1 MCNARIISSTRNINP
16 EHITALIDLVNRGSY
31 FLLLDMKVCEL
42 GKGYSRVEIDL
53 QGKHL
58 NPFGAIHGGVYSSL
72 IDTATYLSAYCEL
85 DEVAGYTTLDLTVNN
100 LSMVREGR
108 IIAEGRSIKVGRS
121 ICLAEATVKDADGK
135 LLAHGTSK
143 LMVLEGTQTVNQALK
158 EMGYKALPPKFVSER
173 GEQL

>member
-1 MCNARIISSTRNINP
+1 MSEAAIISSTRKINP
-16 EHITALIDLVNRGSY
+16 EHITELIDLINRGAY
-31 FLLLDMKVCEL
+31 FLLLGMKVCEL
-42 GKGYSRVEIDL
+42 GKGYARVEIDL

-72 IDTATYLSAYCEL
+72 IDTATYLSVYCEL
-85 DEVAGYTTLDLTVNN
+85 DEIAGYTTLDLSVNN

-121 ICLAEATVKDADGK
+121 ICLAESTVKDANGK

-143 LMVLEGTQTVNQALK
+143 LMVLEEMQTVNQALK
-158 EMGYKALPPKFVSER
+158 VMGYKALPPKFVSEG
-173 GEQL
+173 GE

>member
-1 MCNARIISSTRNINP
+1 MSNAKLLGSTRKTNP
-16 EHITALIDLVNRGSY
+16 EHIKALIDLINRGQY

-42 GKGYSRVEIDL
+42 KKDYSRVELDL

-72 IDTATYLSAYCEL
+72 IDTAAYLSVYCGL
-85 DEVAGYTTLDLTVNN
+85 DEAAGYTTLDLSVNN
-100 LSMVREGR
+100 LSMAREGR

-143 LMVLEGTQTVNQALK
+143 LMILEETQSVNQALK
-158 EMGYKALPPKFVSER
+158 VMGYKALPPKFLS
-173 GEQL
+173 